1 MSQDIII
8 YNIIMKILFI
18 LVLKKEKKNYLLIP
32 TASIQWSP
40 FSYEIPIPHFFFT
53 IFLRHLQLLRERS
66 TATWSPHVIWNSLEV
81 FRKLI
86 QIVWRWTWVHHRM
99 IPQSIFLYQSFWKG
113 SKLWYN
119 CCLTYAL
126 NLQSFLSE
134 LDPFSLQHE
143 GRVPQNYKEKDMF
156 KQTIRG
162 G

>member
-8 YNIIMKILFI
+8 DNIMTILFI
-18 LVLKKEKKNYLLIP
+18 LVLKKKKTSLLIP
-32 TASIQWSP
+32 TPSIQWSP

-53 IFLRHLQLLRERS
+53 IFLHHLQLLRERS
-66 TATWSPHVIWNSLEV
+66 TATWSPHVIWNSLEA

-99 IPQSIFLYQSFWKG
+99 IPQSIFLYQSFWKR

-126 NLQSFLSE
+126 NLQLYLSWT
-134 LDPFSLQHE
+134 FSLQHE

>member
-8 YNIIMKILFI
+8 DNIIMTILFS
-18 LVLKKEKKNYLLIP
+18 LVLKKKNLFVNTNTIHSVESFLL
-32 TASIQWSP
+32 WN
-40 FSYEIPIPHFFFT
+40 SYTTFFFT
-53 IFLRHLQLLRERS
+53 IFLHHLQLLRERN
-66 TATWSPHVIWNSLEV
+66 TETWSPHAIWNSLEA

-99 IPQSIFLYQSFWKG
+99 IPQSIFLYQSFWKR

-126 NLQSFLSE
+126 NLQLYLSWT
-134 LDPFSLQHE
+134 FSLQHE

>member
-8 YNIIMKILFI
+8 DNIIMTILFI
-18 LVLKKEKKNYLLIP
+18 LVLKKRKNYLLIP
-32 TASIQWSP
+32 TTSIQWSP
-40 FSYEIPIPHFFFT
+40 FSYEIPIPHFFT

-66 TATWSPHVIWNSLEV
+66 TATWSPHVIWNSLEA

-99 IPQSIFLYQSFWKG
+99 IPQSIFLYQSFWKR

-126 NLQSFLSE
+126 NLQLYLSWT
-134 LDPFSLQHE
+134 FSLQHE